1 MEIVF
6 EILIVILPAIITG
19 LFTTFI
25 TKYKYNKNIPLDK
38 MEIAYNRVYYPLY
51 IIISDK
57 NLGEN
62 VDEVINKGKIY
73 LVKYNK
79 YVDVSTKRLFDKLY
93 NCNKETEKKSI
104 FQNFKN
110 NIYSRHSYLRRRLGY
125 LEPNFIQSYTYS
137 TPAEK
142 SLIRIFMDLCIIY
155 ISIMICG
162 ISINRFNTI
171 FRFSIAIFSILI
183 LWILCELIWCFL
195 RFLYY
200 RIRK

>member
-1 MEIVF
+1 MGTAF
-6 EILIVILPAIITG
+6 EISIVILPAIITG

-25 TKYKYNKNIPLDK
+25 AKYKYNRNIPLDK

-51 IIISDK
+51 KIISDK

-62 VDEVINKGKIY
+62 VDEVINRSRIY
-73 LVKYNK
+73 LVQYNK
-79 YVDVSTKRLFDKLY
+79 YIDVSTKKLFNKLC
-93 NCNKETEKKSI
+93 NCNKEAEKKTI
-104 FQNFKN
+104 FQSFKN
-110 NIYSRHSYLRRRLGY
+110 NIYSRNSYLRRRLGY

-155 ISIMICG
+155 ISIIICG

-171 FRFSIAIFSILI
+171 FNFSIAIFSILF